1 MPTKTKSLS
10 KYTQIRINKT
20 PQLELILANMK
31 SKYSLFDENE
41 IIKLLIN
48 SGYQKYTPNNT
59 IDYTDISNSD
69 LTLHNLKSMNN
80 DEPDEDNLVNV
91 DNTKPI
97 NWK

>member
-1 MPTKTKSLS
+1 MPTNTKSLT

-48 SGYQKYTPNNT
+48 SGYQKYTPNNI
-59 IDYTDISNSD
+59 IDYTDISNGD
-69 LTLHNLKSMNN
+69 LTLHNLKSMSHN
-80 DEPDEDNLVNV
+80 EPDEDNLVNI

-97 NWK
+97 NWN

>member
-1 MPTKTKSLS
+1 MPTNTKSLT

-20 PQLELILANMK
+20 PQIELILANMK

-48 SGYQKYTPNNT
+48 SGYQKYTPNNI
-59 IDYTDISNSD
+59 IDYTDISNGD
-69 LTLHNLKSMNN
+69 LTLHNLKSMSHN
-80 DEPDEDNLVNV
+80 EPDEDNLVNI

-97 NWK
+97 NWN